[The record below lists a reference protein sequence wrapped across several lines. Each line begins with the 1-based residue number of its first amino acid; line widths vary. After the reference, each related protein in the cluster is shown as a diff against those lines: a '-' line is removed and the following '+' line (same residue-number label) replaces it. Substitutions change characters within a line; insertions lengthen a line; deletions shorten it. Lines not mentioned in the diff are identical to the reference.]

1 MKIFPTWPLQDLH
14 WKPMPKQVMV
24 TAGGPDSGIA
34 KDLVKKKLLV
44 SSVSIFWEI
53 LTGLNM
59 KLAANLARNVE
70 PIAMPE
76 TTEEYQKEFDLL
88 IKQVQCKGNVIQNLF
103 FKNFI
108 AEKN

>member
-1 MKIFPTWPLQDLH
+1 
-14 WKPMPKQVMV
+14 
-24 TAGGPDSGIA
+24 
-34 KDLVKKKLLV
+34 
-44 SSVSIFWEI
+44 
-53 LTGLNM
+53 M